1 MVMDTKDKILEVS
14 SRLFYEQGYSNTSL
28 RQIADACG
36 IQLGNL
42 YYYFKKKNELI
53 AYFITALYS
62 DFAQRLQQHYGKIME
77 SYCGVVMAEYLFLR
91 FFASDIR
98 ECRIFVEASESQ
110 DLRAYYGKVH
120 HDVMMSL
127 VPRNDQRLSP
137 RDAFIASSYCCGGG
151 IQMMI
156 HCYNNFSTVD
166 FDELFLPGLKT
177 RLLMLGL
184 SPEEAQ
190 SQLDLAISLAHKVH
204 DEGIVQT
211 SLWTYDA

>member
-1 MVMDTKDKILEVS
+1 MVTDIKEKILEVS

-28 RQIADACG
+28 RQIADECG
-36 IQLGNL
+36 IQIGNL

-53 AYFITALYS
+53 TYFITALYS
-62 DFAQRLQQHYGKIME
+62 DFTQRLQQHYGSIME
-77 SYCGVVMAEYLFLR
+77 SYSGVVMAEYLFLH
-91 FFASDIR
+91 FFASDIK

-110 DLRAYYGKVH
+110 ELRAYYCKVH
-120 HDVMMSL
+120 HDVMMNL
-127 VPRNDQRLSP
+127 VPKIDQRLSP
-137 RDAFIASSYCCGGG
+137 REAFVASSYCCGGD

-177 RLLMLGL
+177 RLIMLGL

-190 SQLDLAISLAHKVH
+190 RQLDLAISLAHKVH
-204 DEGIVQT
+204 EEGIVQT
-211 SLWTYDA
+211 SLWSYDA